1 MYTHRIADVISF
13 ALTKVTINA
22 TVYISFAYGTHFDI
36 QYILISFTARL
47 LQDKNII
54 L

>member
-1 MYTHRIADVISF
+1 MYIHRIADVMSF

-54 L
+54 M